1 MGEGEGA
8 MAREIFPKARTTK
21 LPGGYMGKILRVDL
35 SSGRMTDE
43 NLPEEPVLRRL
54 IGGQALASYIL
65 LNELPLDATPL
76 GPEAKVV
83 MMTGP
88 VTGTGLTPG
97 GTKVTAVYLSPLTG
111 NTLGRGAASGF
122 WAVALKAAGYDGLI
136 IEGESPKPVYLA
148 IGDGRCELR
157 DASAFWGLG
166 ARATEDRLREDLGVR
181 SARVMCI
188 GPAGENLVPG
198 AMLVNDYNHSAAHS
212 GGAIF
217 GKKKLKGIVVHGNA
231 RPRIHDKARLIE
243 AGLRWRAV
251 LQVRTPEQR
260 KGVGYAAALGAL
272 PNNNFQSTLMAGHNK
287 GFETNTVRL
296 KPCFQ
301 CQSLCPWD
309 VVLGEGEYAGTVGRF
324 NAGSEWMDTFFNL
337 GIKGNAVLYLA
348 ERINDLGI
356 ECSHFAFGASVAF
369 EAWQKGL
376 LDESMTDG
384 MRFEWGNVAVVD
396 RLLDMC
402 ARREGK
408 WGELLAQGP
417 VEVAEA
423 IGGDAPKW
431 VVHTKKGTPAMHDW
445 RPHVGQMLKE
455 LVASGGMKPQAIG
468 MPKPP
473 PDLAYRETWGPL
485 DREKPEG
492 WSWSTVLGEQYR
504 QFCGMFGACWF
515 AQGDAKPDGLNCM
528 VNSLNATTGW
538 DFDMDEALTAGYRA
552 MILQSVFATQR
563 GWTADRDWRDVGQ
576 RFLDPVPDGKFA
588 GFTIAP
594 WLPGMVHE
602 YYRLSGRDERTGR
615 PLAGTLAAL
624 GLEEF
629 GEWAAPG

>member
-1 MGEGEGA
+1 
-8 MAREIFPKARTTK
+8 MATDILPKTRTTR

-35 SSGRMTDE
+35 STGRLTDE

-54 IGGQALASYIL
+54 VGGQALATYIL
-65 LNELPLDATPL
+65 LHELPLDATPL

-88 VTGTGLTPG
+88 LTGTGLTPG
-97 GTKVTAVYLSPLTG
+97 GTKVTAVYLSPMTI
-111 NTLGRGAASGF
+111 NTLGRGAASGY
-122 WAVALKAAGYDGLI
+122 WAVALKGAGYDGLI
-136 IEGESPKPVYLA
+136 IEGEFARPVYLF
-148 IGDGRCELR
+148 IDEDKCELR
-157 DASAFWGLG
+157 DAAAFWGMG
-166 ARATEDRLREDLGVR
+166 ARQTEDLLRAAIGIR

-217 GKKKLKGIVVHGNA
+217 GKKKLKGIVVNGTA
-231 RPRIHDKARLIE
+231 RPRIHDKAALIE
-243 AGLRWRAV
+243 AGLRWRKT
-251 LQVRTPEQR
+251 LQVRTADQR
-260 KGVGYAAALGAL
+260 KGVGYSWMLEAL
-272 PNNNFQSTLMAGHNK
+272 PNNNFQSTAIAGHNK
-287 GFETNTVRL
+287 GFETNRVQL

-309 VVLGEGEYAGTVGRF
+309 VVLGDGDYAGTVGHF

-348 ERINDLGI
+348 ERINDLAI

-376 LDESMTDG
+376 LDESKTDG
-384 MRFEWGNVAVVD
+384 MRFEWGNVEVVD
-396 RLLDMC
+396 RLLEMC

-423 IGGDAPKW
+423 IGGDAIDW

-445 RPHVGQMLKE
+445 RPHFGQMIKE
-455 LVASGGMKPQAIG
+455 LVASGGMKPQAVG
-468 MPKPP
+468 TPTPP
-473 PDLAYRETWGPL
+473 PDLKYREAWGPL
-485 DREKPEG
+485 DREKPDG
-492 WSWSTVLGEQYR
+492 WSWSSVLGEQYH

-515 AQGDAKPDGLNCM
+515 AQSQMKPDGLNCM
-528 VNSLNATTGW
+528 VDSLNATTGW
-538 DFDMDEALTAGYRA
+538 DFDMNEALTAGHRA
-552 MILQSVFATQR
+552 MILQSLFATQR
-563 GWTADRDWRDVGQ
+563 GWTADRDWQDVGQ
-576 RFLDPVPDGKFA
+576 RFLDPVPDGKYA
-588 GFTIAP
+588 GFTIAK
-594 WLPGMVHE
+594 WLPDLVYE
-602 YYRLSGRDERTGR
+602 YYRLSGRDERSGR
-615 PLAGTLAAL
+615 PTAATLTAL

-629 GEWAAPG
+629 GDWAATRSNLI